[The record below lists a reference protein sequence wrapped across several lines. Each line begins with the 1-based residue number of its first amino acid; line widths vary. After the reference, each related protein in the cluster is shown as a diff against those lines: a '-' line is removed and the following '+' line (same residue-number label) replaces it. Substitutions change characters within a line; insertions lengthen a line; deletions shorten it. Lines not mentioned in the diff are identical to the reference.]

1 MAVELR
7 RERRRKK
14 WNNNNKTGK
23 WVRWESKRRGKWE
36 KRRGDRW
43 STMAFQRRL
52 VNRIVDSEGW
62 VSVVREKERRKE
74 EGKKKERKKE
84 WERACTISKSR
95 LSVESYA
102 LVAAEEKA
110 EIVNHMQL
118 KSTRLLEC

>member
-1 MAVELR
+1 M
-7 RERRRKK
+7 
-14 WNNNNKTGK
+14 
-23 WVRWESKRRGKWE
+23 
-36 KRRGDRW
+36 
-43 STMAFQRRL
+43 
-52 VNRIVDSEGW
+52 
-62 VSVVREKERRKE
+62 SVVREKERRKE